1 MWHYRG
7 ERKKWKLELNQIN
20 EPCLRKEASGFMS
33 SAVLQD
39 QCCETQL
46 QGSTKRVEV
55 RSELCMVWGW
65 GGVGRG
71 WEERSRGFGSVQG
84 TGSEEPANK

>member
-1 MWHYRG
+1 MR
-7 ERKKWKLELNQIN
+7 ERWKLELNQIN
-20 EPCLRKEASGFMS
+20 EPCLRKEAPGFMS

-55 RSELCMVWGW
+55 RSEVCMLWGW
-65 GGVGRG
+65 GGVGREG
-71 WEERSRGFGSVQG
+71 GKKGLEGLDLSRVLGARSLP
-84 TGSEEPANK
+84 TGQW